1 MHTSMQPSS
10 GFGDLAHAQTSTADG
25 LVLRCSTPQQKS
37 GVGLWQALE
46 QHARASP
53 QRTYLCQPAP
63 GADRVLLYGQAH
75 AAVARLALGL
85 ARFGLGPD
93 RPLVI
98 LSGNSI
104 DHALLVLA
112 AMSIGAPVAP
122 LSLAFSQFDDLSHLH
137 SAFEV
142 LTPGLVFADDALA
155 FSRALGLAQSKGLAT
170 ATADEAVDPESGARL
185 STLMASTGDAD
196 RARPSGP
203 PDDSAVAR
211 LLFTSG
217 STGKPKAVI
226 VTHGMMASNQD
237 AMAQVWPFLAQTPPV
252 VVDWL
257 PWNHVFGGCLNFN
270 MVLRHGGTLVIDD
283 GRPMPGRM
291 QRSLDNLRAF
301 QPTVYLGVPRALT
314 ELSRACETD
323 PALARAFFGRLQAMF
338 SAGAALPAATWQA
351 LHSVCE
357 RATGRSLPLFIG
369 WGATETAPVVSI
381 TTPHNRRA
389 DSIGLPVPGAE
400 IKLTAN
406 GEKFELRVRGPMVT
420 PGYWRRPDLTAAA
433 FDSQGFYAIGDA
445 GRIDEHWQRDGI
457 VFDGRVAENF
467 KLQSGTW
474 VQAGAVRLAA
484 LAASGGLF
492 DEVAVTGQDR
502 DEVGLLVFP
511 SLAACRAL
519 TGQPH
524 ADMPALTAH
533 PAVRDA
539 TAAALARLGLAGGS
553 STRVTRALLLDSP
566 PAMETGEMTDK
577 GYLNQRATLGA
588 RADAV
593 ARLHADPCHA
603 DVVLA
608 SRAAQ

>member
-1 MHTSMQPSS
+1 MHTSMPPTS
-10 GFGDLAHAQTSTADG
+10 GFGDLAHAMAPTADG
-25 LVLRCSTPQQKS
+25 MVLRCLTPQQRS
-37 GVGLWQALE
+37 GVGLWQALA
-46 QHARASP
+46 QHAQASP
-53 QRTYLCQPAP
+53 QRTFLCQPAP
-63 GADRVLLYGQAH
+63 GADRVLRYGQAH
-75 AAVARLALGL
+75 AAAARLAVGL

-93 RPLVI
+93 RPLAI

-104 DHALLVLA
+104 DHALLALA

-122 LSLAFSQFDDLSHLH
+122 LSLAYSQFNDLSHLR
-137 SAFEV
+137 AALGA
-142 LTPGLVFADDALA
+142 LTPGLVFADDAAA
-155 FSRALGLAQSKGLAT
+155 FSRALGLAQSMGLAT
-170 ATADEAVDPESGARL
+170 ASAGEAVDPDSGVQLAA
-185 STLMASTGDAD
+185 LMASTGDAD
-196 RARPSGP
+196 RAPLHSAP
-203 PDDSAVAR
+203 HDDAVAR

-217 STGKPKAVI
+217 STGTPKAVI

-237 AMAQVWPFLAQTPPV
+237 AMAQAWPFLAQTPPV

-301 QPTVYLGVPRALT
+301 QPTVYLGVPRALN
-314 ELSRACETD
+314 ELARACEAD
-323 PALARAFFGRLQAMF
+323 AALARDFFGRLQAMF

-351 LHSVCE
+351 LHNACE

-381 TTPHNRRA
+381 TTPQNRRA

-400 IKLTAN
+400 IKLSAN
-406 GEKFELRVRGPMVT
+406 GDKFELRVRGPMVT

-433 FDSQGFYAIGDA
+433 FDAQGFYAIGDA
-445 GRIDEHWQRDGI
+445 GRIDAHWQRDGI
-457 VFDGRVAENF
+457 LFDGRVAENF

-484 LAASGGLF
+484 LAAAGGLF

-511 SLAACRAL
+511 NLAACRAL
-519 TGQPH
+519 AGQPQ
-524 ADMPALTAH
+524 ADMPALAAH

-553 STRVTRALLLDSP
+553 STRVGRALLLASP
-566 PAMETGEMTDK
+566 PSMETGEMTDK
-577 GYLNQRATLGA
+577 GYLNQRATLRA
-588 RADAV
+588 RAAAV
-593 ARLHADPCHA
+593 AHLHADPCPA

-608 SRAAQ
+608 TPSAR